1 MLEKHWAI
9 VNSNYSFTASHLSAN
24 PLCNLFGWSQEH
36 RQQTRNPCFHPTR
49 HINFTLQKL
58 CVPQTTPP
66 RYPTQPAYT
75 QHINPG
81 NCCTGYGFVV
91 GIFVCLG
98 GLGLFC
104 FRLQKSNCLQLWQ
117 VDNYENPL
125 CFFQSVDSLPSLFNL
140 WKIKIF
146 LSLFK
151 LSEPSPRTHK
161 WSRKKTKAH

>member
-36 RQQTRNPCFHPTR
+36 RQQTRNPWFPSYKTHQLYTA
-49 HINFTLQKL
+49 KAL
-58 CVPQTTPP
+58 CSSNHS
-66 RYPTQPAYT
+66 TQIPAYT
-75 QHINPG
+75 QHINPS

-91 GIFVCLG
+91 GIFVCLV

-117 VDNYENPL
+117 VDSYENPL

>member
-36 RQQTRNPCFHPTR
+36 RQQTRNPWFPSYKAHQLYTA
-49 HINFTLQKL
+49 KAL
-58 CVPQTTPP
+58 CSSNHSIQI
-66 RYPTQPAYT
+66 PAYT
-75 QHINPG
+75 QHINLG

-91 GIFVCLG
+91 GIFVCLV

-117 VDNYENPL
+117 VDSYENPL